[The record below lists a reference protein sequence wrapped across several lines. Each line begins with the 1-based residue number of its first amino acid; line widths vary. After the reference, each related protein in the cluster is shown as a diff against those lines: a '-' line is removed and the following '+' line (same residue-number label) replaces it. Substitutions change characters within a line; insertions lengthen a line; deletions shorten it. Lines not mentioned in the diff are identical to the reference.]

1 MKWKKALNGSKLLV
15 ASVIISAYF
24 IALFLVDYYELDHFL
39 IGFIGELFTIPF
51 LLAQIIFLVL
61 GINLLLKQKHQRNLI
76 ILSIVIL
83 SICSLFTFGTI
94 FR

>member
-1 MKWKKALNGSKLLV
+1 MKSKKALSGSKLLI

-24 IALFLVDYYELDHFL
+24 ISLFLVDYFELDHFL
-39 IGFIGELFTIPF
+39 IGFISELFTIPF
-51 LLAQIIFLVL
+51 LLAQIAFLGV
-61 GINLLLKQKHQRNLI
+61 GIYLLFKKKDQRNLI

-83 SICSLFTFGTI
+83 SLCSLFTFGTM